1 MVAVLQLNNGSM
13 EESEKSSV
21 PTKRELVSSNWEDC
35 SMPMNCR
42 FISRWIIKFIW
53 LKISELQW

>member
-1 MVAVLQLNNGSM
+1 M